1 MRISLDWLRQHIDLN
16 KNPEEIAD
24 ILTSLGL
31 EAEGVEELE
40 AVPGGLKSVVVGHV
54 KKVWQHPNADRLR
67 LTLVDVGDGQDRQI
81 VCGAPNVAEGQKVL
95 VALEGAKLYPVAG
108 EPLVIKKGK
117 IRGEESQ
124 GMICAEDELGIGTSH
139 QGIMVLKESAQ
150 PGMAA
155 VEYLGLR
162 SDHIFEIGLTPNR
175 SDATNHLG
183 VARDLTAWLRVKENP
198 DATIKKLELFEGDTK
213 IGTDQDFTLSIE
225 DTNLCPRYAGVRLK
239 NVKVQAS
246 PEWLQQRILSMGQK
260 PVNNVVDLT
269 NFILFDMGQ
278 PLHAFDLKYLKGG
291 VRVKSGFDGRSFK
304 TLDGQERKLRKE
316 DLMICNKEGEP
327 LCMAGILGGMES
339 GVTDQTT
346 EIFLE
351 SAHFQASGI
360 RRSSTH
366 HLIQSQAAKIYEK
379 GSDPNICFKALLRAV
394 KLLTELTG
402 CSVEGPFFDHYPAPV
417 LPAQI
422 RLSLD
427 QVCTLSGIDLKDED
441 LKKVL
446 FALEAEVIDHRDG
459 NYTVSVPTNKPDVQR
474 PADLIEEICRVYG
487 FDHIPIPSKI
497 QISFPKKLGGHF
509 ELRRKLGDYL
519 AAKGLR
525 ETMNVSLSSSA
536 MLLKTGIWTP
546 EQLVWVNNTSN
557 ASLDAM
563 KPSTVLNGLESIQFN
578 QNRQQVNLALFEF
591 AKDYLSF
598 DGKQS
603 ELPKL
608 GIWLTGSASEAHWRT
623 GKPATY
629 DFFSIKSLIEEIL
642 EFIGLATEISG
653 SGEMASGTGGIF
665 AYGYQW
671 GKLARAGKVSEIL
684 TAVFDTKKDVWYA
697 EMDLVALS
705 DMIASR
711 SGGFSEISRF
721 PSASRDLAI
730 VVDESVPFHT
740 VRKLAEKSLG
750 KKLKG
755 LRIFD
760 LYRNQDQLGAGRK
773 SFALSFTFESM
784 DGSLS
789 SQELDK
795 WMDNCIRTLE
805 KELGATLRK

>member
-1 MRISLDWLRQHIDLN
+1 MDLE
-16 KNPEEIAD
+16 KTPDEIAD

-31 EAEGVEELE
+31 EAEGIEEQE
-40 AVPGGLKSVVVGHV
+40 AVPGGLKGVVVGHV

-95 VALEGAKLYPVAG
+95 VALEGARLHPTGG

-139 QGIMVLKESAQ
+139 DGILVLHETAI
-150 PGMAA
+150 PGTPAA
-155 VEYLGLR
+155 EYLGLH

-183 VARDLTAWLRVKENP
+183 VARDLIAWLRVKEDP
-198 DATIKKLELFEGDTK
+198 AAKLKETELFQPASLPA
-213 IGTDQDFTLSIE
+213 TDPDFRITVE
-225 DTNLCPRYAGVRLK
+225 DTTLCPRYAGVRLK

-246 PEWLQQRILSMGQK
+246 PGWLQKRILAMGQK

-278 PLHAFDLKYLKGG
+278 PLHAFDLRHLKGG
-291 VRVKSGFDGRSFK
+291 VRVKTGFGGHSFR
-304 TLDGQERKLRKE
+304 TLDGMDRKLRPE
-316 DLMICNKEGEP
+316 DLMICDHSGQP
-327 LCMAGILGGMES
+327 LCLAGIMGGMES
-339 GVTDQTT
+339 GVTEQTT
-346 EIFLE
+346 DIFLE

-360 RRSSTH
+360 RRSATH

-379 GSDPNICFKALLRAV
+379 GSDPNICHQALLRAV

-417 LPAQI
+417 RPAEI
-422 RLSLD
+422 RISLD
-427 QVCTLSGIDLKDED
+427 QVSKLSGIGLRDED

-446 FALEAEVIDHRDG
+446 FALETEVTDHRDG
-459 NYTVSVPTNKPDVQR
+459 SYTVIVPTNKPDVQR
-474 PADLIEEICRVYG
+474 PADLIEEICRVFG
-487 FDHIPIPSKI
+487 FDHIPVPSKI
-497 QISFPKKLGGHF
+497 QISFPKKLDGIYG
-509 ELRRKLGDYL
+509 LRRKLGDYL

-536 MLLKTGIWTP
+536 QLLKSGIWTAD
-546 EQLVWVNNTSN
+546 QLVLINNTSN
-557 ASLDAM
+557 VSLDAM
-563 KPSTVLNGLESIQFN
+563 KPSVVLNGLESIQFN
-578 QNRQQVNLALFEF
+578 QNRQQSNLAFFEF
-591 AKDYLSF
+591 AKEYQNK
-598 DGKQS
+598 GGRQW
-603 ELPKL
+603 ENPKL
-608 GIWLTGSASEAHWRT
+608 GIWLTGSPSESHWRT
-623 GKPATY
+623 GKPAAY
-629 DFFSIKSLIEEIL
+629 DFFSIRSLVEEIL
-642 EFIGLATEISG
+642 EYTGVDAEKNKA
-653 SGEMASGTGGIF
+653 GEMETGPNGVF
-665 AYGYQW
+665 AYCYSW
-671 GKLARAGKVSEIL
+671 GKVAKAGKVADALSAAYE
-684 TAVFDTKKDVWYA
+684 TKKEVWYA
-697 EMDLVALS
+697 EIDLPALS
-705 DMIASR
+705 ALAGSR
-711 SGGFSEISRF
+711 SSAFAEISRF

-730 VVDESVPFHT
+730 VVDESVPFHL
-740 VRKLAEKSLG
+740 VRQCAEKSLG

-760 LYRNQDQLGAGRK
+760 LYRNPDQLGPGRK

-795 WMDNCIRTLE
+795 WMDNCIRNLE
-805 KELGATLRK
+805 KELGATIRK